1 MGGGRGYPRA
11 PPPGPPPPPAPPPAT
26 TPSPHPPCLTRA
38 VDEEDSPGRTACRT
52 TAKAAAPLLVYQ
64 GRLIHVSFDSQDYS
78 TGHSTPEGES

>member
-1 MGGGRGYPRA
+1 MGGGRGYPR
-11 PPPGPPPPPAPPPAT
+11 PAGGGRP
-26 TPSPHPPCLTRA
+26 PPCLTRA